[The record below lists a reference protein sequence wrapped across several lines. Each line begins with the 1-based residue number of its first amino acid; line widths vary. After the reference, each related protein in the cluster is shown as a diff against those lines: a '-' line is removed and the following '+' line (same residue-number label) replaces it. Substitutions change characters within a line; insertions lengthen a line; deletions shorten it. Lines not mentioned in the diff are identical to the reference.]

1 MIKIVINGGGGYVN
15 DRFLGSKRQ
24 SFFIFIE
31 GYDLIIRIILADSLG
46 NGAADQSETDKADL
60 WFHKRSSFLCQL
72 FRKYCNLSDTALSI
86 LSHFKVKKHQK
97 L

>member
-31 GYDLIIRIILADSLG
+31 GYDLIIRIILAMEPPISPRPIKPIFGFIKGLPFFVSY
-46 NGAADQSETDKADL
+46 SENIVT
-60 WFHKRSSFLCQL
+60 FQIPLCQS
-72 FRKYCNLSDTALSI
+72 FRTLK
-86 LSHFKVKKHQK
+86 
-97 L
+97 

>member
-31 GYDLIIRIILADSLG
+31 GYDLIIRIILADTLAMEPPISPRPIKPIFGFIKGLPFFVSY
-46 NGAADQSETDKADL
+46 SENIVTFQIL
-60 WFHKRSSFLCQL
+60 LCQS
-72 FRKYCNLSDTALSI
+72 FRAL
-86 LSHFKVKKHQK
+86 K
-97 L
+97 